1 MDKRCESWKEFFGK
15 RSAQIYE
22 LRYSSKIILEDNKK
36 RRLYKQLD
44 DFLKEKLSEEDYKKA
59 DELLNSIY
67 EKNGYITG
75 LWNEKFYF
83 SGVKDGKKYGEI
95 IKK

>member
-1 MDKRCESWKEFFGK
+1 MNRIPKTWKEFFK
-15 RSAQIYE
+15 ERSAQIYE

-44 DFLKEKLSEEDYKKA
+44 EFLIGKLSEEDYAKV
-59 DELLNSIY
+59 DNLLNNIN

-75 LWNEKFYF
+75 LWNEKFYY
-83 SGVKDGKKYGEI
+83 SGVKDGKKYGDV